1 MQPVEGNQAAESL
14 RSVGLRVTAPRVAVL
29 ETLRT
34 HPHSSA
40 EAVRGAVQG
49 SLGAVSAQA
58 IYDVLNA
65 FTEAGLARRIEPAGH
80 PALFETRTGDNHH
93 HLVCRECGGVEDVDC
108 AAGKRPCLD
117 ALDERG
123 FAIDEAEVTYWG
135 LCPECRLISP
145 ASTGFDPQRSHRHNQ
160 QNTAGQEVPPIQ
172 QIEIQRDSRA

>member
-1 MQPVEGNQAAESL
+1 MEPIDRSQAADSL

-29 ETLRT
+29 ETLST
-34 HPHSSA
+34 NPHSSA
-40 EAVRGAVQG
+40 ETVRGAVQG
-49 SLGAVSAQA
+49 SLGAVSTQA

-80 PALFETRTGDNHH
+80 PSLFETRTGDNHH

-117 ALDERG
+117 AVDDRG

-135 LCPECRLISP
+135 LCPNCLATADASMNFDPP
-145 ASTGFDPQRSHRHNQ
+145 ASHRRSQRKS
-160 QNTAGQEVPPIQ
+160 ADQEVPPIQ
-172 QIEIQRDSRA
+172 